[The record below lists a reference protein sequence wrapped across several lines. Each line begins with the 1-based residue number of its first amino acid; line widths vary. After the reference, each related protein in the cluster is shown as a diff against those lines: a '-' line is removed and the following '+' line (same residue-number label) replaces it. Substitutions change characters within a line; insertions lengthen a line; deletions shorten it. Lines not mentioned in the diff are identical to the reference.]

1 MPAYNPIDLLLFVA
15 VLVGVAYAP
24 ISGTRLAR
32 TPPNEVN
39 LIRRYWQ
46 TIGRAVLVSLVILF
60 DWHWASRPWAAL
72 GLDIPIGLWGRVGFG
87 LDAVIVFIYGYWLLL
102 RKFTPERAESSRRLL
117 ESLRILPRTR
127 SELRLFSL
135 MAVTASPFE
144 ELLCRGFLMWFFA
157 PFAGLWGAAALSSL
171 LFGIGHAYQGWR
183 GILRTTLIGLAFA
196 TAYALTHSLWWLM
209 VAHIAFN
216 LLGGLFAWRLKRWKP
231 SEAVTH

>member
-1 MPAYNPIDLLLFVA
+1 
-15 VLVGVAYAP
+15 
-24 ISGTRLAR
+24 
-32 TPPNEVN
+32 
-39 LIRRYWQ
+39 
-46 TIGRAVLVSLVILF
+46 
-60 DWHWASRPWAAL
+60 
-72 GLDIPIGLWGRVGFG
+72 
-87 LDAVIVFIYGYWLLL
+87 
-102 RKFTPERAESSRRLL
+102 
-117 ESLRILPRTR
+117 
-127 SELRLFSL
+127 

-157 PFAGLWGAAALSSL
+157 PFAGLWCAAALSSL